1 MYDEMVN
8 FYTRVCKDK
17 FITLPPL
24 YYIHKLLYEFFR
36 ILGQFNNINTKIFF
50 TFPVICEN

>member
-1 MYDEMVN
+1 MVN